1 MEKRLKAIEELK
13 MEQEESIMIKKDMDR
28 KLFLALE
35 CLKCEDYAICFL
47 LSTRMASHNYMASA
61 KSVSLY
67 CISSGVSQSA
77 IAALFCKI
85 NFGQKQFSTCCFGLT
100 QPCFIDK
107 FRRMTWSVRSSLN
120 DSNFSLST
128 SNVQFSLGKANTT
141 IYCQR
146 IQEAITRQQAVPTPL
161 LYRNPVLSLSSGH
174 KVYRK
179 SMATSPSKAVL
190 GDVYDDDL
198 VSSCSNGVDFTKP
211 ARVVLLLS
219 NLSRGAEAR
228 RRQGPHD
235 KHNSED
241 GGGLEE
247 PAVEQTKSR
256 KTPAQGRSCN
266 WWVGDFEHDD
276 QMKMT
281 VPERAWE

>member
-28 KLFLALE
+28 KEFLNLP
-35 CLKCEDYAICFL
+35 L
-47 LSTRMASHNYMASA
+47 LHSFVKSISA
-61 KSVSLY
+61 RSNSLLAVSVSLNLVLLT
-67 CISSGVSQSA
+67 SSDA
-77 IAALFCKI
+77 IWH
-85 NFGQKQFSTCCFGLT
+85 S
-100 QPCFIDK
+100 
-107 FRRMTWSVRSSLN
+107 
-120 DSNFSLST
+120 
-128 SNVQFSLGKANTT
+128 KANTT

-211 ARVVLLLS
+211 ARVYF
-219 NLSRGAEAR
+219 RI
-228 RRQGPHD
+228 
-235 KHNSED
+235 
-241 GGGLEE
+241 
-247 PAVEQTKSR
+247 
-256 KTPAQGRSCN
+256 
-266 WWVGDFEHDD
+266 
-276 QMKMT
+276 
-281 VPERAWE
+281 